1 MAKKNVTVVLS
12 NESARWLRIE
22 AARRDT
28 SVSQYLGDLIERERA
43 RDQGYADAMQ
53 RFLSRR
59 PVRLGA
65 PGEALP
71 MRAAL
76 HER

>member
-1 MAKKNVTVVLS
+1 MKKNVTVLLS
-12 NESARWLRIE
+12 TDAARWLRIE

-28 SVSQYLGDLIERERA
+28 SISQYLSELIERERE

-53 RFLSRR
+53 RYLSRA
-59 PVRLGA
+59 PARLGA
-65 PGEALP
+65 PGDELP
-71 MRAAL
+71 ARAEL